1 MKEYTN
7 IILLRDKDSKH
18 ENIDLIIFTDE
29 STETIENEIESIK
42 EKWYLEEYPKSL
54 LEEII
59 DTLTDKYDI
68 DYCYQADEIYY

>member
-1 MKEYTN
+1 MKN

-18 ENIDLIIFTDE
+18 ENIDLIILTDE
-29 STETIENEIESIK
+29 TRETIESEIERIK
-42 EKWYLEEYPKSL
+42 EKWYSEEYPNCL

-68 DYCYQADEIYY
+68 DYCYQANEIYY